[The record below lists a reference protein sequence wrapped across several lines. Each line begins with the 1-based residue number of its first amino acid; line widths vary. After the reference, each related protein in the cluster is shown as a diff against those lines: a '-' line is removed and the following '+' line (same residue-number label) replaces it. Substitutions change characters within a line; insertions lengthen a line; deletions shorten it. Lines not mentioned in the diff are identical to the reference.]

1 MITLCNDV
9 PSSVHYKPAELGVD
23 ILEGGCQDA
32 SDVRHVEVKQGN
44 PKKRIHH
51 RGNLAQRRFRRQVS
65 ITFVDKCEIDMSTN
79 ICASLWPV
87 SCSKIRGQ
95 QGRGNRQPSLT

>member
-1 MITLCNDV
+1 MITLCNVV
-9 PSSVHYKPAELGVD
+9 PSSFYSTLVHYKPAELGVD

-32 SDVRHVEVKQGN
+32 SDVCHVEVEQGN
-44 PKKRIHH
+44 PKKRVHH

-79 ICASLWPV
+79 ICAS
-87 SCSKIRGQ
+87 
-95 QGRGNRQPSLT
+95 GRSPAQK

>member
-1 MITLCNDV
+1 MITLCNVV
-9 PSSVHYKPAELGVD
+9 PTSFNSTLVQHYKPAELGVD

-32 SDVRHVEVKQGN
+32 SNVCHVEVKQGN

-79 ICASLWPV
+79 ICA
-87 SCSKIRGQ
+87 G
-95 QGRGNRQPSLT
+95 GRSPAQK

>member
-1 MITLCNDV
+1 MITLCNV
-9 PSSVHYKPAELGVD
+9 PSSFYSTLVHYKPAELGVD

-32 SDVRHVEVKQGN
+32 SDVCHVEVEQGN
-44 PKKRIHH
+44 PKKRVHH

-79 ICASLWPV
+79 ICAP
-87 SCSKIRGQ
+87 
-95 QGRGNRQPSLT
+95 GRSPAQK

>member
-1 MITLCNDV
+1 MLTSPHPSRVV
-9 PSSVHYKPAELGVD
+9 PDTSHTGFFCKEKTKHYKPAELGAD
-23 ILEGGCQDA
+23 ILEGGGQDA
-32 SDVRHVEVKQGN
+32 SDVCHVEVKQGN

-79 ICASLWPV
+79 ICA
-87 SCSKIRGQ
+87 G
-95 QGRGNRQPSLT
+95 GRSPAQK

>member
-1 MITLCNDV
+1 MITLCNVV
-9 PSSVHYKPAELGVD
+9 PSSFYLTLVHYKPAELGVD

-32 SDVRHVEVKQGN
+32 SDVCHVEVEQGN
-44 PKKRIHH
+44 PKKRVHH

-79 ICASLWPV
+79 ICAS
-87 SCSKIRGQ
+87 
-95 QGRGNRQPSLT
+95 GRSPAQK

>member
-9 PSSVHYKPAELGVD
+9 PSSFYSTLVQHYKPAELGVD

-32 SDVRHVEVKQGN
+32 SDVCHVKVEQGN
-44 PKKRIHH
+44 PKKRVHH

-79 ICASLWPV
+79 ICA
-87 SCSKIRGQ
+87 G
-95 QGRGNRQPSLT
+95 GRSPAQK